1 MLLLAT
7 IFSSQASPEQRNSL
21 TICKW
26 DKSGLQEATLGQ
38 VIPLHR
44 DPFEIRSGWY
54 EAMCWSTNMPIRFQQ
69 PLSTEERGEVPLHA
83 TSAYGSALKYLSSA
97 SLPPQNKPGAQL
109 RHVSPP
115 LGSNDA
121 LLELS
126 RGISLLLFI
135 ASEVLTSNF
144 TSLRDDVRGLQKLK
158 NAAPKLS
165 GSRLCPVE
173 ISILSS
179 LRITFLFC
187 LAATSM

>member
-1 MLLLAT
+1 
-7 IFSSQASPEQRNSL
+7 
-21 TICKW
+21 
-26 DKSGLQEATLGQ
+26 
-38 VIPLHR
+38 
-44 DPFEIRSGWY
+44 
-54 EAMCWSTNMPIRFQQ
+54 MPIRFQQ
-69 PLSTEERGEVPLHA
+69 PLSTEERGVPHHA
-83 TSAYGSALKYLSSA
+83 TSAYGPALKYLSSA
-97 SLPPQNKPGAQL
+97 FLPPQNKPGAQL